1 MLLNWCCSR
10 NIFECW
16 KIGRQSC

>member
-1 MLLNWCCSR
+1 MLLNWCCSW

-16 KIGRQSC
+16 KIGRRSC